1 MIAVPHCNEW
11 ALSVKRILS
20 EIANLKAALQIFLAT
35 LALISIP
42 AHAEGDAR
50 SACTPI
56 DSLTK
61 HPSLYSFRLEN
72 DLFNGTDSDYTSGV
86 KFSWVSANLQDYLTD
101 PCLPQWVRSFN
112 QLTESIHPR
121 KGTARNMVITAGQA
135 MFTPQ
140 DRTSTALIPT
150 DRPYAGWLYLG
161 LGYNAREG
169 QRMDSIEANIG
180 IVGPAALARQSQNF
194 IHDLRGIPR
203 FNGWDNQLRNEPG
216 IQLVA
221 ERKKKWEGPGSVN
234 DTRLDAILHYGAS
247 LGNVATYLNAGIELR
262 IGRIPDDF
270 GTSPIR
276 PAGDSNAP
284 VSASRTRHF
293 NEGGLHAFL
302 STDARIVGRDIFLD
316 GNTFVPSHHVEKR
329 LLVGD
334 IAAGFAWQWPG
345 GKIAY
350 AHYTSSKEFD
360 GQIAKHGFGSV
371 TLSLEF

>member
-1 MIAVPHCNEW
+1 MKLKS
-11 ALSVKRILS
+11 ALNIL
-20 EIANLKAALQIFLAT
+20 IAT
-35 LALISIP
+35 LTLLPHLS
-42 AHAEGDAR
+42 HAQTETQ
-50 SACTPI
+50 SACSSFDLITN
-56 DSLTK
+56 
-61 HPSLYSFRLEN
+61 HPALYSFRLEN
-72 DLFNGTDSDYTSGV
+72 DLFNGTDSDYTNGV
-86 KFSWVSANLQDYLTD
+86 KFSWVSANLQNYLTD
-101 PCLPQWVRSFN
+101 PCVPLWVRRIN

-121 KGTARNMVITAGQA
+121 PGTARNMVIAVGQA
-135 MFTPQ
+135 MYTPR

-180 IVGPAALARQSQNF
+180 IVGPAALARQSQDF

-216 IQLVA
+216 IQIVA
-221 ERKKKWEGPGSVN
+221 ERKKKWEGGGN
-234 DTRLDAILHYGAS
+234 DTRFDTILHYGVS
-247 LGNVATYLNAGIELR
+247 LGNVATYLNAGFEMR
-262 IGRIPDDF
+262 FGRIPDDF

-284 VSASRTRHF
+284 VSAPGTSHF
-293 NEGGLHAFL
+293 KQGGLHAFL

-316 GNTFVPSHHVEKR
+316 GNTFVDSHHVEKR

-334 IAAGFAWQWPG
+334 VAVGFAWQWTG

-350 AHYTSSKEFD
+350 AHYIRSKAFY
-360 GQIAKHGFGSV
+360 GQPATHSFGSV
-371 TLSLEF
+371 TLSMEF